1 MSKDGHEY
9 LDDDD
14 SLFET
19 IFIIDDFESDLFNDL
34 KQTRIRILGPPV
46 IFAVAQLNTVCA
58 VYVYYYLFHC
68 LPINNHY

>member
-14 SLFET
+14 DSIFET
-19 IFIIDDFESDLFNDL
+19 IFIIDDFESEIFNEL

-46 IFAVAQLNTVCA
+46 IFAVAQLNTV
-58 VYVYYYLFHC
+58 
-68 LPINNHY
+68 IK